1 MEEVL
6 MSVMYEVPSHSDV
19 GTVVITGEV
28 VREHVL
34 PTLVPR
40 DQQLRRTGTQ
50 QNLSERRERSA

>member
-1 MEEVL
+1 
-6 MSVMYEVPSHSDV
+6 VMYEVPSHSDV

-40 DQQLRRTGTQ
+40 DQQFRRTGTQ
-50 QNLSERRERSA
+50 QNLTERRERSA